1 MLDFNNKY
9 VQCGVKTAV
18 VVLGL
23 LATFLLS
30 KTISEV
36 VSWGDEE
43 VYPTRT
49 VTVMAEG
56 EAIATADIA
65 SFSLSVSEEGVTS
78 EEAQEKATTKVD
90 QAIKYL
96 KDNGVEDKDIKTEYY
111 NINPKYEN
119 PAPCYGMNCPAYVEK
134 IIGYQVSQGVRVKVR
149 DTDKA
154 GKFLSEMTTFGINN
168 VSGLAF
174 TIDDEDVL
182 YDAARKDAV
191 EKAEAKGEQ
200 LAKDLGVRLGKVV
213 SFNEDN
219 PSMYGGNM
227 AYEGDMMKSAVAP
240 QARDVSLPQGENT
253 YTTRVYVT
261 YELK

>member
-9 VQCGVKTAV
+9 VQWGVKAAV
-18 VVLGL
+18 VTVGL
-23 LATFLLS
+23 LAVFLLS

-36 VSWGDEE
+36 VSWGKDEM
-43 VYPTRT
+43 YPTKT
-49 VTVMAEG
+49 ITVMAEG

-65 SFSLSVSEEGVTS
+65 SYSFSVNEEGATS
-78 EEAQEKATTKVD
+78 EEAQGKVTTKVD
-90 QAIKYL
+90 QALKYL

-119 PAPCYGMNCPAYVEK
+119 VAPCYAFDCPAPTQK
-134 IIGYQVSQGVRVKVR
+134 IIGYEVSQGVRIKVR
-149 DTDKA
+149 DTDNA
-154 GKFLSEMTTFGINN
+154 GKFLSEMTKFGINN

-191 EKAEAKGEQ
+191 EKAEAKGKQ

-213 SFNEDN
+213 SFSEDN
-219 PSMYGGNM
+219 GGMYPTEMGYG
-227 AYEGDMMKSAVAP
+227 GDMMKSAVAP
-240 QARDVSLPQGENT
+240 QAREVSLPQGENT

>member
-36 VSWGDEE
+36 VSWGEDGM
-43 VYPTRT
+43 YPTKT
-49 VTVMAEG
+49 ITVMAEG

-65 SFSLSVSEEGVTS
+65 SFSFSVNEEGATS
-78 EEAQEKATTKVD
+78 EEAQGKVTTKVD
-90 QAIKYL
+90 QALKYL

-119 PAPCYGMNCPAYVEK
+119 VAPCYAFDCPAPTQK
-134 IIGYQVSQGVRVKVR
+134 IIGYEVSQGVRIKVR
-149 DTDKA
+149 DTDNA
-154 GKFLSEMTTFGINN
+154 GKFLSEMTKFGINN

-191 EKAEAKGEQ
+191 EKAEAKGKQ

-213 SFNEDN
+213 SFSEDN
-219 PSMYGGNM
+219 GGMYPTDMGYG
-227 AYEGDMMKSAVAP
+227 GDMMKSAVAP
-240 QARDVSLPQGENT
+240 QTREVSLPQGENT